1 MNLRNPT
8 FWARIGAI
16 VGFLFAYGGFDS
28 WFLDLLDGV
37 VGAFLQYFIWYGIS
51 WVIINKRLPRRLPN
65 RLTKQLPLYAWF
77 FIVYLLNALG
87 PLLSSLAS
95 APSQLQRDYIW
106 RDTFSAAGFINTFLF
121 PSLALAITITSTIF
135 AYRRVK
141 GKLKNQKRRFLLV
154 LFFIFSATVVWILI
168 SFGLGVLVR

>member
-1 MNLRNPT
+1 VNLRNPT

-16 VGFLFAYGGFDS
+16 VGFLFAYGGFDW

-77 FIVYLLNALG
+77 FIVYFLNALG
-87 PLLSSLAS
+87 PLLRSLVS
-95 APSQLQRDYIW
+95 APSQLQRDFIL
-106 RDTFSAAGFINTFLF
+106 RDTFSTAGFINTFLF

-168 SFGLGVLVR
+168 SFGLAVLFQ

>member
-1 MNLRNPT
+1 MNLRNTT

-16 VGFLFAYGGFDS
+16 VGFLFAYGGFDW

-77 FIVYLLNALG
+77 FIVYFLNALG
-87 PLLSSLAS
+87 PLLRSLVS
-95 APSQLQRDYIW
+95 APAN
-106 RDTFSAAGFINTFLF
+106 F
-121 PSLALAITITSTIF
+121 
-135 AYRRVK
+135 K
-141 GKLKNQKRRFLLV
+141 E
-154 LFFIFSATVVWILI
+154 I
-168 SFGLGVLVR
+168 SS